1 MSGPVQLWTALG
13 CRSCARAKAL
23 LNACS
28 HDWMAVDVAETSL
41 AYARQV
47 TIVPAVVLP
56 EARVILSGI
65 DRIQVSQ

>member
-1 MSGPVQLWTALG
+1 
-13 CRSCARAKAL
+13 
-23 LNACS
+23 
-28 HDWMAVDVAETSL
+28 MAVDVAETSL